1 MWHLPGPGIEPT
13 KEPKAGKYGY
23 PHLSA
28 PQCHMAERLKKNK
41 EEGKEKRKRMT
52 RTKEGGGR
60 MRKKERREQEGKRMF
75 AQKAVWDRSQL
86 LYL

>member
-1 MWHLPGPGIEPT
+1 
-13 KEPKAGKYGY
+13 
-23 PHLSA
+23 
-28 PQCHMAERLKKNK
+28 MAERLKKNK

>member
-1 MWHLPGPGIEPT
+1 
-13 KEPKAGKYGY
+13 
-23 PHLSA
+23 
-28 PQCHMAERLKKNK
+28 
-41 EEGKEKRKRMT
+41 MT

-75 AQKAVWDRSQL
+75 AQKAVRDSSQL